1 MRVSILSFRFWP
13 KAILAVAVGLTVTL
27 IAPQV
32 AFAASIANPAGV
44 LLSRGDVGFPVN
56 PISSLQYFTNA
67 SVLGSNTAT
76 FAGTTYEWKALNSDA
91 TCRLQWE
98 YAAGT
103 PPTSGNLADNL
114 ELHPYTTDVIQILVA
129 GTYTFRVVA
138 SAGVADPFM
147 ALYDS
152 SGFAKATPDSNLI
165 GCNDDSGYSDG
176 DSFSDNGVDTYPYPS
191 YDGYWSE
198 FSVNIPSTGNYT
210 LMMATYEFYQNDTD
224 WYAGVAA
231 PGYAGAS
238 SLNYTS
244 QANGDS
250 GSGSAATATYEYW
263 GPAGGINGT
272 IACVGCSPYGGSG
285 SSSSSSA
292 AGIMLDFQGAV
303 ANPAAGSPIHV
314 GGTGIK
320 PNSPYTLSL
329 SSPLSVLASG
339 NTNAGGEFWQPVELP
354 AGLSAGTYT
363 LTLRATGADGLPL
376 TLVKTFTVGSNGTIT
391 VISDTVATP
400 QLANTGTDRAALN
413 LGLSVSGLLIVVGI
427 VTMIAARRRVGKQAV

>member
-1 MRVSILSFRFWP
+1 MRVSILSLRFWP

-44 LLSRGDVGFPVN
+44 LLSRGDVGFPAN
-56 PISSLQYFTNA
+56 PISSGQYFTNA
-67 SVLGSNTAT
+67 SVTGSDTAS
-76 FAGTTYEWKALNSDA
+76 FGGVTYEWKALNSDA
-91 TCRLQWE
+91 NCRLQWE
-98 YAAGT
+98 YAAGS

-114 ELHPYTTDVIQILVA
+114 ELHPYTTDVIQILA
-129 GTYTFRVVA
+129 TGTYTFRVVA

-191 YDGYWSE
+191 YDSYWSE
-198 FSVNIPSTGNYT
+198 FSVNITSTGNYT

-263 GPAGGINGT
+263 GPAGGINDA
-272 IACVGCSPYGGSG
+272 IDCVGCSPYGGSG

-292 AGIMLDFQGAV
+292 PGIMLDFQGAV

-329 SSPLSVLASG
+329 SSPLSILASG
-339 NTNAGGEFWQPVELP
+339 NTNAGGEFWQQVELP

-376 TLVKTFTVGSNGTIT
+376 TLIKTFTIGANGTIT
-391 VISDTVATP
+391 AITDTPATP

-413 LGLSVSGLLIVVGI
+413 LGLSGSGLLVVVGI
-427 VTMIAARRRVGKQAV
+427 VTMIAVRRQVGKPGV